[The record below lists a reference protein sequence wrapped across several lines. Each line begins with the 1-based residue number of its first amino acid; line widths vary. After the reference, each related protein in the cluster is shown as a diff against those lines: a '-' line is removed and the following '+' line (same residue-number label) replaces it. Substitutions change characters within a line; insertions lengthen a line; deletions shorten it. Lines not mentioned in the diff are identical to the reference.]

1 MSYSVFL
8 APAAERQLKKLP
20 NKVKA
25 QIVPILKTLTDDP
38 HPSGSAKL
46 KGAEDLWKIRKG
58 AYRVIY
64 QIQDKKLTILVVNI
78 AHRRDVYKDKS

>member
-1 MSYSVFL
+1 MTYSVFI

-25 QIVPILKTLTDDP
+25 QIVPILKALTDDP
-38 HPSGSAKL
+38 RPSGSAKL

-58 AYRVIY
+58 TYRVIY
-64 QIQDKKLTILVVNI
+64 QIQDKQLTILVVNI
-78 AHRRDVYKDKS
+78 AHRKDVYKDKS

>member
-20 NKVKA
+20 TKIKT
-25 QIVPILKTLTDDP
+25 QIVPILKALADDP
-38 HPSGSAKL
+38 RPSGSAKL

-58 AYRVIY
+58 TYRVIY
-64 QIQDKKLTILVVNI
+64 QIQDKQLTILVVNI

>member
-8 APAAERQLKKLP
+8 APAAERQLKKLSTQ
-20 NKVKA
+20 VKT
-25 QIVPILKTLTDDP
+25 QIVPILKTLADDP
-38 HPSGSAKL
+38 RPSGSAKL

-58 AYRVIY
+58 TYRIIY
-64 QIQDKKLTILVVNI
+64 QIQDKQLTILVVNI

>member
-1 MSYSVFL
+1 MTYSVFI

-25 QIVPILKTLTDDP
+25 QIVPILKALTDNP
-38 HPSGSAKL
+38 RPSRSAKL

-58 AYRVIY
+58 TYRVIY
-64 QIQDKKLTILVVNI
+64 QIQDKQ
-78 AHRRDVYKDKS
+78 